1 LSQKIHHNKHE
12 KDKKRKSLKKRKF
25 MMRYRINFSLVLA
38 MLFVWSNVFAESNG
52 SCFSVS
58 VNHFQQGPGRGP
70 IALPR
75 DPELEKQSAH
85 NLEVAKYYFY
95 KRKPEKRDKDGWERV
110 NKAVESRLLEII
122 DTNPDFARIDDVYF
136 MLGELYKRTGD
147 LDKAVENWTKVVNE
161 FPDSVVKADAQ
172 KRLDETKSQN
182 KEKKG

>member
-1 LSQKIHHNKHE
+1 MK
-12 KDKKRKSLKKRKF
+12 
-25 MMRYRINFSLVLA
+25 YRIHLALVLA
-38 MLFVWSNVFAESNG
+38 LIFALTNVFAESNN
-52 SCFSVS
+52 SCFTVP
-58 VNHFQQGPGRGP
+58 VNQFQQGPGRGP
-70 IALPR
+70 VTLPR

-95 KRKPEKRDKDGWERV
+95 KRKPEKRDKDGWERI

-136 MLGELYKRTGD
+136 MLGELYQRTGD

-172 KRLDETKSQN
+172 KRLDETKPQN